1 MTQIFKALPIVLT
14 LLFLSACDSSKETQS
29 QSFKNESQPNISGA
43 PSKQENLLTKPAS
56 YKEIEWVDL
65 VPEGYRPDEVL
76 AEYFKKYNLDELED
90 SDPIVLEVQ
99 AKLKE
104 LLASSPVNEQLEGQN
119 IKLAGYLLPL
129 EYDGMTT
136 SEFLLVPY
144 FGACI
149 HVPPPPANQTIYVKS
164 KVPIEVEG
172 LYDAVW
178 VSGKLKVEH
187 KVSQYADSG
196 YFIESGQIEQY
207 DLPQDQQ

>member
-1 MTQIFKALPIVLT
+1 MTQIFKALPLVLT
-14 LLFLSACDSSKETQS
+14 FLFLSACDSKETQPQSSEKQS
-29 QSFKNESQPNISGA
+29 QTNTSGS
-43 PSKQENLLTKPAS
+43 PSKQANLQEKPAS

-65 VPEGYRPDEVL
+65 VPEGYRADEVL
-76 AEYFKKYNLDELED
+76 AEYMEKYNLDELED

-129 EYDGMTT
+129 EYDGITT

-164 KVPIEVEG
+164 KEPIQAEG
-172 LYDAVW
+172 LFDAVW

-196 YFIESGQIEQY
+196 YFIEAGQVAEYELPPEQ
-207 DLPQDQQ
+207 Q